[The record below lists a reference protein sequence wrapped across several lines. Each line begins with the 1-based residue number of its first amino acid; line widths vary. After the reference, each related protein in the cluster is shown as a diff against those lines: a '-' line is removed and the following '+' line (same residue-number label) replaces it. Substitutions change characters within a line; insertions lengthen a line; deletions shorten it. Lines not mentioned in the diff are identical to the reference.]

1 MAHTDTADTNMTAR
15 AGIGRVKI
23 ASDVLARIAG
33 IAALDVDGVSA
44 VGAGLNREAVSKVGR
59 NALLKGVKVALDGEN
74 AEVDL
79 SVVLGYGFQ
88 IPDVCRQVQGKVSA
102 SVTNMTGLA
111 VSGVNVRVSGIA
123 MQEED

>member
-1 MAHTDTADTNMTAR
+1 MSHTDTADKRLTAQ

-33 IAALDVDGVSA
+33 IAALDVEGVHA

-59 NALLKGVKVALDGEN
+59 NSLLKGVKVALDGEN
-74 AEVDL
+74 ADVDL
-79 SVVLGYGFQ
+79 SVVIGYGFQ

-102 SVTNMTGLA
+102 SVTNMTGLT
-111 VSGVNVRVSGIA
+111 VSNVNVRVSGIS

>member
-1 MAHTDTADTNMTAR
+1 MTAR

-102 SVTNMTGLA
+102 SVTNMTGLT

>member
-1 MAHTDTADTNMTAR
+1 MAHTDPADKRLTAQ

-33 IAALDVDGVSA
+33 IAALDVDGVMA

-88 IPDVCRQVQGKVSA
+88 IPDVCREVQDKVTA
-102 SVTNMTGLA
+102 SVSNMTGLT
-111 VSGVNVRVSGIA
+111 VSGVNVRVSGIS

>member
-1 MAHTDTADTNMTAR
+1 MAHTDTAGTGFTGQSA
-15 AGIGRVKI
+15 IGRVKI

-33 IAALDVDGVSA
+33 IAALDVEGVSA
-44 VGAGLNREAVSKVGR
+44 IGAGLNREAVSKVGR
-59 NALLKGVKVALDGEN
+59 NALLKGVKVTLDGEN

-88 IPDVCRQVQGKVSA
+88 IPDVCRQVQDKVSA
-102 SVTNMTGLA
+102 SVTNMTGLT